1 MNNINFL
8 DLITILS
15 FLVGLEN
22 LELNEQQVNNLEEHL
37 KKQDQVLIE
46 KQNKMMLE
54 ILDLLKE
61 IKKLLL
67 ERGLIPL
74 FFIFHLQR
82 IKSNV

>member
-1 MNNINFL
+1 MNNISFL

-15 FLVGLEN
+15 FLIGLEN
-22 LELNEQQVNNLEEHL
+22 LELNEEQVNNLEEHL

-46 KQNKMMLE
+46 EQNKMMVE

-67 ERGLIPL
+67 EKG
-74 FFIFHLQR
+74 
-82 IKSNV
+82 K

>member
-1 MNNINFL
+1 MNNLSFL

-46 KQNKMMLE
+46 EQNKMMVE

-67 ERGLIPL
+67 EKG
-74 FFIFHLQR
+74 
-82 IKSNV
+82 K

>member
-46 KQNKMMLE
+46 EQNKMMIE

-61 IKKLLL
+61 IKKILL
-67 ERGLIPL
+67 EKEKG
-74 FFIFHLQR
+74 
-82 IKSNV
+82 K